1 MTRNRI
7 VSIVPLVAQGAFL
20 VLALALPLFVGANS
34 YALYVATQLGVYIIA
49 AIGLNLL
56 AGYAGQVSLG
66 HAAFLAI
73 GAYATALLTVDHHWS
88 FWTASLVGMALAAGL
103 GVLSA
108 LPAFRLS
115 TWYFAFITLA
125 FALVF
130 EKMIVEWRWLT
141 KGFAGVVG
149 VPPPHMFG
157 YEFGPKALYLLVVAC
172 AVVAFVLVRNIIKSR
187 YGRAF
192 VAVRDVPAAALSV
205 GASPHVVK
213 LLAFVIAAA
222 MAGASGAFFATQKT
236 VVTPDDFTADFSIFF
251 LLTVV
256 LGGLGTLWGP
266 VIGALVFFLIPE
278 LLAGLQSWRML
289 IYGCLLLVLMLFA
302 PHGLAGALAQGWKR
316 VVPPH
321 KVPATP
327 RDDVEIERPPI
338 QGVALNISGLRK
350 NFGGV
355 AALDGVDFVAT
366 AGACT
371 AIVGPNGSGKTTLL
385 NVSSGYYP
393 ADAGSV
399 TIDGRE
405 TLGMS
410 AQRIAGLGVGR
421 TFQTPRLLNELTVIE
436 NVMLGAYRRE
446 TANFASVALRLPTAR
461 AEARRLREEALD
473 YLSFVGLADRAEGSA
488 GETPHGQQRLIELA
502 RAMMGG
508 ARLIMLDEPAAGLS
522 MTELDRLDQLLVRIR
537 KLGATLVI
545 VEHHLDLVAS
555 IASSVM
561 VLDRGKVLAT
571 GSPAE
576 VFKDQRVLHAY
587 MGDRALKQEAA
598 S

>member
-1 MTRNRI
+1 
-7 VSIVPLVAQGAFL
+7 
-20 VLALALPLFVGANS
+20 
-34 YALYVATQLGVYIIA
+34 
-49 AIGLNLL
+49 
-56 AGYAGQVSLG
+56 
-66 HAAFLAI
+66 
-73 GAYATALLTVDHHWS
+73 
-88 FWTASLVGMALAAGL
+88 
-103 GVLSA
+103 
-108 LPAFRLS
+108 
-115 TWYFAFITLA
+115 
-125 FALVF
+125 
-130 EKMIVEWRWLT
+130 
-141 KGFAGVVG
+141 
-149 VPPPHMFG
+149 
-157 YEFGPKALYLLVVAC
+157 
-172 AVVAFVLVRNIIKSR
+172 
-187 YGRAF
+187 
-192 VAVRDVPAAALSV
+192 
-205 GASPHVVK
+205 
-213 LLAFVIAAA
+213 
-222 MAGASGAFFATQKT
+222 
-236 VVTPDDFTADFSIFF
+236 
-251 LLTVV
+251 
-256 LGGLGTLWGP
+256 
-266 VIGALVFFLIPE
+266 
-278 LLAGLQSWRML
+278 ML
-289 IYGCLLLVLMLFA
+289 IYGGLLLVLMLFA

-316 VVPPH
+316 IAPPRR
-321 KVPATP
+321 VPAAP
-327 RDDVEIERPPI
+327 REDIEIERPPI
-338 QGVALNISGLRK
+338 HGVALNISGLRK

-385 NVSSGYYP
+385 NVSSGYYS

-421 TFQTPRLLNELTVIE
+421 TFQTPRLLNDLTVIE

-446 TANFASVALRLPTAR
+446 TANFASVALRLPGAR